1 MILRDRLGVN
11 KLVVT
16 SCHVGTE
23 EGFLPAAG
31 VNWFWINV
39 QCKEKQTHMFAVLR
53 RIAADTQRCFIL
65 ITF

>member
-1 MILRDRLGVN
+1 M
-11 KLVVT
+11 